1 MTAGTLRQTQAFFA
15 TRAAGW
21 EERFPDDEPRYEQAI
36 RELALRPGG
45 RVLDVGC
52 GTGRA
57 IPFLRQAVGDSGLV
71 VALDVTPEMLAE
83 ARQKGRGLLARLIQ
97 ADGER
102 SPFRHAAF
110 DAVFA
115 AGFLPH
121 LDDPARGLR
130 ELARITHP
138 GGRLAIF
145 HPIGRATLAARHG
158 GTPSDDD
165 VVAPKRLRP
174 LLSGT
179 GWRLKSIDD
188 GADRYLALALRV

>member
-1 MTAGTLRQTQAFFA
+1 MTALRDTQAFFA

-21 EERFPDDEPRYEQAI
+21 EERFPDDEPRYEQAV
-36 RELALRPGG
+36 RDVAPPAGG

-57 IPFLRQAVGDSGLV
+57 IPFLRRAVGDAGRV

-83 ARQKGRGLLARLIQ
+83 ARRRGRGQLAKLVQ
-97 ADGER
+97 ADGEAL
-102 SPFRHAAF
+102 PFRAASF
-110 DAVFA
+110 DAILA
-115 AGFLPH
+115 AGFVPH
-121 LDDPARGLR
+121 LPDPQAGLA
-130 ELARITHP
+130 ELARVTVS

-165 VVAPKRLRP
+165 VIAPGRLGA
-174 LLSGT
+174 LLRAA
-179 GWRLKSIDD
+179 GWALERIDD
-188 GADRYLALALRV
+188 SPERFLALAVRV